1 MSANDTAGR
10 PRPIYDVYGV
20 GNALVDMEYR
30 VDDAFLAQHGIAK
43 GHMTLVEEAFLDRL
57 GEDLSERPH
66 ERMSGGSAANTIMAI
81 QGFGG
86 RALYSCKV
94 ASDDVGRHFLNDLT
108 SAGVATNGNAG
119 ASDGLTGRCIVLITD
134 DAERSMNTF
143 LGVSR
148 SLGIAEIDEVALAA
162 SESLYIEGYLSAQPP
177 GLEAARRTRQL
188 AEEFAVP
195 TAVSLSDPSMVTF
208 FRDELQRLLGNGVNW
223 LFCNEEEA
231 LTWART
237 DRLDLAIAELKDIGR
252 ACFITMGSR
261 GSISVIN
268 GGRREVPGF
277 AVEAIDTTGAGDIY
291 AGACLHG
298 LRLGMAEPQAARFGN
313 YAAAA
318 LVRQYGAR
326 LRRPADYRKLLQGFR
341 DP

>member
-1 MSANDTAGR
+1 MSAHRKAGR
-10 PRPIYDVYGV
+10 HPPIYDVYGV

-30 VDDAFLAQHGIAK
+30 VDDAFLARHGIAK
-43 GHMTLVEEAFLDRL
+43 GHMTLVEEAFLNRL
-57 GEDLSERPH
+57 TEDLSERPH
-66 ERMSGGSAANTIMAI
+66 ERVSGGSAANTVMAI

-86 RALYSCKV
+86 SALYSCKV
-94 ASDDVGRHFLNDLT
+94 ASDDVGRYFLDDLA
-108 SAGVATNGNAG
+108 SAGVATNANAG
-119 ASDGLTGRCIVLITD
+119 ASDGLTGRCIVLVTD

-148 SLGIAEIDEVALAA
+148 SLGVAEIDETALAA
-162 SESLYIEGYLSAQPP
+162 AGSLYIEGYLSAQPP
-177 GLEAARRTRQL
+177 GLVAALRTRQL
-188 AEEFAVP
+188 AEELDVP
-195 TAVSLSDPSMVTF
+195 AAVSLSDPSMVTL
-208 FRDELQRLLGNGVNW
+208 FRDELERLLGNGVHW

-252 ACFITMGSR
+252 TCFITLGSR
-261 GSISVIN
+261 GSISVAT
-268 GGRREVPGF
+268 GHRREVPGF

-298 LRLGMAEPQAARFGN
+298 LRTGMTEPQAARFGN
-313 YAAAA
+313 FAAAT

-326 LRRPADYRKLLQGFR
+326 LRRPADYRQLLQDFTG
-341 DP
+341 

>member
-1 MSANDTAGR
+1 MNASNAGGQSGR
-10 PRPIYDVYGV
+10 SYDVYGL

-30 VDDAFLAQHGIAK
+30 VDDAFLARHGIAK
-43 GHMTLVEEAFLDRL
+43 GHMTLVEEDVLHRL
-57 GEDLSERPH
+57 TDDLTERPH
-66 ERMSGGSAANTIMAI
+66 ERMSGGSAANTVMAV

-86 RALYSCKV
+86 SALYSCKV
-94 ASDDVGRHFLNDLT
+94 ASDDVGRHFLDDLA
-108 SAGVATNGNAG
+108 SAGVATNANAG
-119 ASDGLTGRCIVLITD
+119 ASDGLTGRCIVLVTD

-148 SLGIAEIDEVALAA
+148 SLGVAEMDEAALAGSGA
-162 SESLYIEGYLSAQPP
+162 LYIEGYLSAQPP
-177 GLEAARRTRQL
+177 SLEAALRTRQL
-188 AEEFAVP
+188 AEEFGVP
-195 TAVSLSDPSMVTF
+195 AAISLSDPSMVTYF
-208 FRDELQRLLGNGVNW
+208 GDQLQSLLGNGVRW

-231 LTWART
+231 LTWAGS

-252 ACFITMGSR
+252 TCFITLGRQGSV
-261 GSISVIN
+261 SVAN
-268 GGRREVPGF
+268 GQRREVPGF

-298 LRLGMAEPQAARFGN
+298 LQLGMAEPQAARFGN

-326 LRRPADYRKLLQGFR
+326 LRTPADYRQLMEDFKGQ
-341 DP
+341 

>member
-1 MSANDTAGR
+1 MSVPEAGGR
-10 PRPIYDVYGV
+10 RQPSYDVYGL

-30 VDDAFLAQHGIAK
+30 VDDAFLARHGVAK
-43 GHMTLVEEAFLDRL
+43 GHMTLVEEEFLNRL
-57 GEDLSERPH
+57 TADLSQRRH
-66 ERMSGGSAANTIMAI
+66 ERMSGGSAANTLMAI

-86 RALYSCKV
+86 SALYSCKV
-94 ASDDVGRHFLNDLT
+94 ANDDVGQHFLDDLA
-108 SAGVATNGNAG
+108 SAGVATNANAG
-119 ASDGLTGRCIVLITD
+119 VADGLTGRCIVLVTD

-148 SLGIAEIDEVALAA
+148 SLGVAEIDEAALAA
-162 SESLYIEGYLSAQPP
+162 AGLLYIEGYLSAQPP
-177 GLEAARRTRQL
+177 GLAAALSSRQL

-195 TAVSLSDPSMVTF
+195 AAVSLSDPSMVAL
-208 FRDELQRLLGNGVNW
+208 FRDELQRLFGNGVRW

-231 LTWART
+231 LTWGRT

-252 ACFITMGSR
+252 VCFVTLGSR
-261 GSISVIN
+261 GSISVVN
-268 GGRREVPGF
+268 GRRREVQGF

-298 LRLGMAEPQAARFGN
+298 LRVGMEEPQAARFGN

-318 LVRQYGAR
+318 LVGQYGAR
-326 LRRPADYRKLLQGFR
+326 LRRPADYRQLLEDFKGQ
-341 DP
+341 

>member
-1 MSANDTAGR
+1 MSAQRTAGR
-10 PRPIYDVYGV
+10 PSPSYDIYGL

-30 VDDAFLAQHGIAK
+30 VDDAFLARHDIAK
-43 GHMTLVEEAFLDRL
+43 GHMTLVEEPFLHRL
-57 GEDLSERPH
+57 RDDLSERPH
-66 ERMSGGSAANTIMAI
+66 QRMSGGSAANTVMAV

-86 RALYSCKV
+86 SAVYSCKV
-94 ASDDVGRHFLNDLT
+94 ASDDVGRHFLDDLAT
-108 SAGVATNGNAG
+108 AGVATNANAG
-119 ASDGLTGRCIVLITD
+119 CSDGLTGRCIVLITD

-148 SLGIAEIDEVALAA
+148 SLGTAEIDEAALAGA
-162 SESLYIEGYLSAQPP
+162 GSLYIEGYLSAQPP
-177 GLEAARRTRQL
+177 GLEAAVRTREL
-188 AEEFAVP
+188 ADGFAVP
-195 TAVSLSDPSMVTF
+195 AYVSLSDPSMVTF
-208 FRDELQRLLGNGVNW
+208 FREELERLLGNGVRC

-252 ACFITMGSR
+252 ACFITLGSR
-261 GSISVIN
+261 GSISVVH
-268 GGRREVPGF
+268 GRSREVAGF

-298 LRLGMAEPQAARFGN
+298 LSLGMAEPQAARFGN

-326 LRRPADYRKLLQGFR
+326 LRTTADYQQLLQAFKGQ
-341 DP
+341 